1 MILLAE
7 ITSISEYIQILHE
20 RFGDSDC
27 DPKEEIMKR
36 LEFRVV
42 VSEKLGNTC
51 VIHSLR
57 DDISPKSQIPTDR
70 RKRTIEDLCSNGHE
84 VQYEDQPVLFQFINV
99 HKSFRDEIK
108 SNDLLAS
115 IDFEKVTPIIPE
127 LYEMTGTRDTMTRD
141 GKSVTKTDT
150 YYNEIQLV
158 ESTRK
163 EFEKWTKN
171 NSVQK
176 FFEKWLDL
184 KPGKLKLI
192 KREVVNENGHARS
205 SEKPGRI
212 EESEVKKRNFKLSN
226 WIVFRPETLDGGPDS
241 IQEEIADFGSIVDL
255 MIEEATNIDHKLSK
269 PSDHMIT
276 QDEFENFDQLE
287 ERIEQARDL

>member
-1 MILLAE
+1 M
-7 ITSISEYIQILHE
+7 HE

-27 DPKEEIMKR
+27 DPKDEIMKR

-57 DDISPKSQIPTDR
+57 DDVSPKSQIPTDR

-84 VQYEDQPVLFQFINV
+84 VQFEDQPILFQFINV

-171 NSVQK
+171 KSVQK
-176 FFEKWLDL
+176 FFEKWLDV
-184 KPGKLKLI
+184 KPGKLKLM
-192 KREVVNENGHARS
+192 KREVVHENGHAGFS
-205 SEKPGRI
+205 DKPGRI
-212 EESEVKKRNFKLSN
+212 EESEVKKRNFKLAN
-226 WIVFRPETLDGGPDS
+226 WIVFRPETMDGGADS

-255 MIEEATNIDHKLSK
+255 MIEEATNIDHKLNK

-276 QDEFENFDQLE
+276 QDEFENFGQLE
-287 ERIEQARDL
+287 RLIRAIWRPQERYFSTLH

>member
-1 MILLAE
+1 
-7 ITSISEYIQILHE
+7 
-20 RFGDSDC
+20 
-27 DPKEEIMKR
+27 MKR

-57 DDISPKSQIPTDR
+57 DDISPKSQILTDR
-70 RKRTIEDLCSNGHE
+70 RKRTIEDLCSNGYP
-84 VQYEDQPVLFQFINV
+84 VQFGDQPILFQFVNV

-108 SNDLLAS
+108 PNDLLAS

-127 LYEMTGTRDTMTRD
+127 LYTMTGTRDTMSRD

-150 YYNEIQLV
+150 YFNEIQLV

-171 NSVQK
+171 ESVRI
-176 FFEKWLDL
+176 FFQTWLDV

-192 KREVVNENGHARS
+192 QRDDSGNGHAVVPS
-205 SEKPGRI
+205 STPPAVNLLPI
-212 EESEVKKRNFKLSN
+212 ESEVKKRNFKLTN
-226 WIVFRPETLDGGPDS
+226 WIVFRPETMDGGGDS
-241 IQEEIADFGSIVDL
+241 IQDEIADFGSIVDL
-255 MIEEATNIDHKLSK
+255 MIEEANKINHKLNK
-269 PSDHMIT
+269 PSDHFIT
-276 QDEFENFDQLE
+276 EDEFENFDQLE
-287 ERIEQARDL
+287 EKIEQTRDHQTTRDEFFSGR